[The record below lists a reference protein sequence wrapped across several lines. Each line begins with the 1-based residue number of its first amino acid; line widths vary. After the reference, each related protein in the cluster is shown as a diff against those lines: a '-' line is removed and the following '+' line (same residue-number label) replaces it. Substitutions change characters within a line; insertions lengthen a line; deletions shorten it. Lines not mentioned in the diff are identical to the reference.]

1 MKLHSDISVLGR
13 FSRIFRDFQ
22 VLGFEYRA
30 QNENP
35 EITENPYFWVYKIQM
50 NVHLSFD
57 HYFKFLSTKT
67 EIYKSDF
74 NSINLD
80 GLEALKRQI
89 RGT

>member
-1 MKLHSDISVLGR
+1 
-13 FSRIFRDFQ
+13 
-22 VLGFEYRA
+22 
-30 QNENP
+30 
-35 EITENPYFWVYKIQM
+35 M
-50 NVHLSFD
+50 NVDLSFD
-57 HYFKFLSTKT
+57 HYFKFLITKT

>member
-1 MKLHSDISVLGR
+1 MAFLQN
-13 FSRIFRDFQ
+13 FRDFR
-22 VLGFEYRA
+22 VSVFENRA

-50 NVHLSFD
+50 NVELLFD

-74 NSINLD
+74 NPINLD
-80 GLEALKRQI
+80 GLEALKGQI
-89 RGT
+89 PGT